1 MGCLNSEKKECPK
14 VEFLCPECGDL
25 PPEISNI
32 YIDNKNI
39 EFKCKICAQKE
50 YKTEFFYEDP
60 QNDNIINYY
69 CKPDSNQENKI
80 WFKEFKN
87 QKEVIKDKNFKKKIK
102 AIFTSDEKK
111 FNEAKEI
118 IKQKN
123 EQLKKI
129 IEFNEKFLLES
140 QNYKNNYFYVKSFKN
155 ICKSLENEKLR
166 DSNDI
171 KLLLNALNY
180 ELKKSDK
187 AIENFFDEKHEKI
200 ERQVESIILCNKK
213 LNSENIKCIS
223 LIKFNQLKEI
233 ILSENE
239 ITDIEPL
246 CYISLPF
253 LEFLD
258 LSKNNIEN
266 IEPLGEINSKNLKY
280 LFIQNNKIK
289 EIQTLINPKF
299 PTLEILRL
307 ESNIIDENSDSF
319 TKLLD
324 LYNRNNKVLIKD
336 KNQID
341 NFENNYYNDAM
352 DEIEVE
358 GEGRE
363 DDLIL
368 KYIFVSTNHKNKIIK
383 LTLKK
388 LAIEDPSILNR
399 IQFNT
404 LKELDLSFNKIKNL
418 NFLKGMKAKLLK
430 NIKLNDNCINDLSL
444 LYNIKKEYF
453 PELASIALNKNN
465 FDPNESKYK
474 KLYTFL
480 KSKDIDL
487 I

>member
-319 TKLLD
+319 QELLD
-324 LYNRNNKVLIKD
+324 LYNNNNKVLIKD

-383 LTLKK
+383 LTVKK

-404 LKELDLSFNKIKNL
+404 LKELDLSFNKIEDISVFSSVPFTHLLSLNISFNKISKITAFEKIKFKSLKKISLFGNDSLNL
-418 NFLKGMKAKLLK
+418 DSIIIKSIIDDLLCK
-430 NIKLNDNCINDLSL
+430 NINVM
-444 LYNIKKEYF
+444 
-453 PELASIALNKNN
+453 
-465 FDPNESKYK
+465 
-474 KLYTFL
+474 
-480 KSKDIDL
+480 
-487 I
+487 